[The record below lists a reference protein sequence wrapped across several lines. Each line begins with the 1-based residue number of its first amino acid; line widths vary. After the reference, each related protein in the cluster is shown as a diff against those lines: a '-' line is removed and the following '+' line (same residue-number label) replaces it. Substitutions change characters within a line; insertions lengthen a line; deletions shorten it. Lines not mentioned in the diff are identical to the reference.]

1 MVLAALKR
9 TFFAMDCVVL
19 RRNGGSGHAALA
31 KWEFDPPGTRDC
43 PLGQSHFGAPQKR
56 IFLHVF
62 HSHAPDGA
70 FLPGFLPPS
79 LSVTEP
85 TRMDPGRQGLTT
97 KRQSTGGRRKDM
109 LRIHVAIATVGRA
122 GLARQTIDLLGGQS
136 RQPDG
141 VLVVGAS
148 EADLEGLGH
157 SALQPEL
164 ALAERG
170 LCRQRNRALDLL
182 DGRTDVVI
190 FFDDD
195 FVPSPDYL
203 ASVERLFLAHPDIAG
218 ITGNLVGDGVRHGG
232 YGIAQ
237 AQAMIAAQT
246 LLLDPAII
254 PREAL
259 YGCNMA
265 LRMAHVG
272 SLRFDEALPLY
283 GWQEDI
289 DFTMRLSRRGRLVST
304 GLVSGVH
311 LGVKGGRTSGR
322 RLGYS
327 QVANIV
333 YLRRKGTMPVAL
345 GRKLLWRNVAAN
357 LLLAL
362 FPEPHVDRLGRL
374 RGNLLAFLDLV
385 RGQIDPRKIESM

>member
-1 MVLAALKR
+1 
-9 TFFAMDCVVL
+9 
-19 RRNGGSGHAALA
+19 
-31 KWEFDPPGTRDC
+31 
-43 PLGQSHFGAPQKR
+43 
-56 IFLHVF
+56 
-62 HSHAPDGA
+62 
-70 FLPGFLPPS
+70 
-79 LSVTEP
+79 
-85 TRMDPGRQGLTT
+85 
-97 KRQSTGGRRKDM
+97 M

-122 GLARQTIDLLGGQS
+122 SLARQTIDLLAGQS

-141 VLVVGAS
+141 VIVVGAAQ
-148 EADLEGLGH
+148 ADLAGVADSPLT
-157 SALQPEL
+157 PEL
-164 ALAERG
+164 AVAERG

-182 DGRTDVVI
+182 AGRTDVVI

-195 FVPSPDYL
+195 FVPAPDYL
-203 ASVERLFLAHPDIAG
+203 AAVERLFLAHPDVAG

-272 SLRFDEALPLY
+272 NLRFDEALPLY

-289 DFTMRLSRRGRLVST
+289 DFTMRLSRHGRLVST

-333 YLRRKGTMPVAL
+333 YLRRKGTMPGPL
-345 GRKLLWRNVAAN
+345 GRKLLWRNVLAN
-357 LLLAL
+357 LLRAP
-362 FPEPHVDRLGRL
+362 FPEPHVDRWGRL
-374 RGNLLAFLDLV
+374 RGNALALADLW
-385 RGQIDPRKIESM
+385 RGRIDPRKIESM

>member
-1 MVLAALKR
+1 
-9 TFFAMDCVVL
+9 
-19 RRNGGSGHAALA
+19 
-31 KWEFDPPGTRDC
+31 
-43 PLGQSHFGAPQKR
+43 
-56 IFLHVF
+56 
-62 HSHAPDGA
+62 
-70 FLPGFLPPS
+70 
-79 LSVTEP
+79 
-85 TRMDPGRQGLTT
+85 
-97 KRQSTGGRRKDM
+97 M

-122 GLARQTIDLLGGQS
+122 SLARQTIDLLAGQS

-141 VLVVGAS
+141 VIVVGAAQ
-148 EADLEGLGH
+148 ADLAGIADSPLT
-157 SALQPEL
+157 PEL

-182 DGRTDVVI
+182 AGRADVVI

-195 FVPSPDYL
+195 FIPAPDYL
-203 ASVERLFLAHPDIAG
+203 AAVERLFLAHADVAG

-272 SLRFDEALPLY
+272 NLRFDEALPLY

-289 DFTMRLSRRGRLVST
+289 DFTMRLSRHGRLIST

-333 YLRRKGTMPVAL
+333 YLRRKGTMPGPL
-345 GRKLLWRNVAAN
+345 GRKLLWRNVLAN
-357 LLLAL
+357 LLRAP
-362 FPEPHVDRLGRL
+362 FPEPHVDRWGRL
-374 RGNLLAFLDLV
+374 RGNALALADLW
-385 RGQIDPRKIESM
+385 RGRIDPRKIESM

>member
-1 MVLAALKR
+1 
-9 TFFAMDCVVL
+9 
-19 RRNGGSGHAALA
+19 
-31 KWEFDPPGTRDC
+31 
-43 PLGQSHFGAPQKR
+43 
-56 IFLHVF
+56 
-62 HSHAPDGA
+62 
-70 FLPGFLPPS
+70 
-79 LSVTEP
+79 
-85 TRMDPGRQGLTT
+85 
-97 KRQSTGGRRKDM
+97 M

-122 GLARQTIDLLGGQS
+122 SLARQTIDLLAGQS

-141 VLVVGAS
+141 LIVVGAAD
-148 EADLEGLGH
+148 ADLAGIAQSPL
-157 SALQPEL
+157 APEL
-164 ALAERG
+164 ALAARG

-182 DGRTDVVI
+182 SGRADVVI

-195 FVPSPDYL
+195 FVPAPDYL
-203 ASVERLFLAHPDIAG
+203 AAVERLFLAHPDVAG
-218 ITGNLVGDGVRHGG
+218 ITGNLVGAGVRHGG

-272 SLRFDEALPLY
+272 NLRFDEALPLY

-289 DFTMRLSRRGRLVST
+289 DFTMRLSRHGRLVST

-311 LGVKGGRTSGR
+311 LGVMGGRTSGR

-333 YLRRKGTMPVAL
+333 YLRRKGTMPGPL
-345 GRKLLWRNVAAN
+345 GRKLLWQNVLAN
-357 LLLAL
+357 LLRAP
-362 FPEPHVDRLGRL
+362 FPEPHVDRWGRL
-374 RGNLLAFLDLV
+374 RGNALALADLW
-385 RGQIDPRKIESM
+385 RGRIDPRKIESM

>member
-1 MVLAALKR
+1 
-9 TFFAMDCVVL
+9 
-19 RRNGGSGHAALA
+19 
-31 KWEFDPPGTRDC
+31 
-43 PLGQSHFGAPQKR
+43 
-56 IFLHVF
+56 
-62 HSHAPDGA
+62 
-70 FLPGFLPPS
+70 
-79 LSVTEP
+79 
-85 TRMDPGRQGLTT
+85 
-97 KRQSTGGRRKDM
+97 M

-122 GLARQTIDLLGGQS
+122 SLARQTIDLLAGQS

-141 VLVVGAS
+141 VIAIGAID
-148 EADLEGLGH
+148 ADLAGLAD
-157 SALQPEL
+157 SPMQPEL

-182 DGRTDVVI
+182 DGKADVVV

-203 ASVERLFLAHPDIAG
+203 AAVERLFLAYPDVAG

-265 LRMAHVG
+265 LRMDHVG
-272 SLRFDEALPLY
+272 ALRFDEALPLY

-289 DFTMRLSRRGRLVST
+289 DFTTRLSLHGRLIST

-333 YLRRKGTMPVAL
+333 YLRRKGTMPAPL
-345 GRKLLWRNVAAN
+345 GRKLLWRNVVAN
-357 LLLAL
+357 LMRAP

-374 RGNLLAFLDLV
+374 RGNALAFLDLW
-385 RGQIDPRKIESM
+385 RGRLDPRKIESM

>member
-1 MVLAALKR
+1 
-9 TFFAMDCVVL
+9 
-19 RRNGGSGHAALA
+19 
-31 KWEFDPPGTRDC
+31 
-43 PLGQSHFGAPQKR
+43 
-56 IFLHVF
+56 
-62 HSHAPDGA
+62 
-70 FLPGFLPPS
+70 
-79 LSVTEP
+79 
-85 TRMDPGRQGLTT
+85 
-97 KRQSTGGRRKDM
+97 M

-122 GLARQTIDLLGGQS
+122 SLARQTIDLLAGQS

-141 VLVVGAS
+141 VIVVGAAD
-148 EADLEGLGH
+148 ADLAGIAQSPL
-157 SALQPEL
+157 APEL
-164 ALAERG
+164 AVAERG

-182 DGRTDVVI
+182 SGRADVVI

-195 FVPSPDYL
+195 FVPAPDYL
-203 ASVERLFLAHPDIAG
+203 AAVERLFLAHPDVAG

-272 SLRFDEALPLY
+272 DLRFDEALPLY

-289 DFTMRLSRRGRLVST
+289 DFTMRLSRHGRLVST

-333 YLRRKGTMPVAL
+333 YLRRKGTMPGPL
-345 GRKLLWRNVAAN
+345 GRKLLWHNVLAN
-357 LLLAL
+357 LLRAP
-362 FPEPHVDRLGRL
+362 FPEPHVDRWGRL
-374 RGNLLAFLDLV
+374 RGNALALADLW
-385 RGQIDPRKIESM
+385 RGRIDPRKIESM

>member
-1 MVLAALKR
+1 
-9 TFFAMDCVVL
+9 
-19 RRNGGSGHAALA
+19 
-31 KWEFDPPGTRDC
+31 
-43 PLGQSHFGAPQKR
+43 
-56 IFLHVF
+56 
-62 HSHAPDGA
+62 
-70 FLPGFLPPS
+70 
-79 LSVTEP
+79 
-85 TRMDPGRQGLTT
+85 
-97 KRQSTGGRRKDM
+97 M

-122 GLARQTIDLLGGQS
+122 SLARQTIDLLAGQS

-141 VLVVGAS
+141 VIVVGAAPTDLAGI
-148 EADLEGLGH
+148 ADSPLT
-157 SALQPEL
+157 PEL
-164 ALAERG
+164 AVAERG
-170 LCRQRNRALDLL
+170 LCRQRNHALDLL
-182 DGRTDVVI
+182 AGRADVVI

-195 FVPSPDYL
+195 FVAAPDYL
-203 ASVERLFLAHPDIAG
+203 AAVERLFLAHPDVAG

-232 YGIAQ
+232 YSIAQ
-237 AQAMIAAQT
+237 AQAMIAAHT

-272 SLRFDEALPLY
+272 NLRFDEALPLY

-289 DFTMRLSRRGRLVST
+289 DFTMRLSRHGRLVST

-333 YLRRKGTMPVAL
+333 YLRRKGTMPGPL
-345 GRKLLWRNVAAN
+345 GRKLLWRNVLAN
-357 LLLAL
+357 LLRAP
-362 FPEPHVDRLGRL
+362 FPEPHVDRWGRL
-374 RGNLLAFLDLV
+374 RGNALALADLW
-385 RGQIDPRKIESM
+385 RGRIDPRKIESM

>member
-1 MVLAALKR
+1 
-9 TFFAMDCVVL
+9 
-19 RRNGGSGHAALA
+19 
-31 KWEFDPPGTRDC
+31 
-43 PLGQSHFGAPQKR
+43 
-56 IFLHVF
+56 
-62 HSHAPDGA
+62 
-70 FLPGFLPPS
+70 
-79 LSVTEP
+79 
-85 TRMDPGRQGLTT
+85 
-97 KRQSTGGRRKDM
+97 M

-122 GLARQTIDLLGGQS
+122 SLARQTIDLLAGQS

-141 VLVVGAS
+141 VIVVGAAQ
-148 EADLEGLGH
+148 ADLAGIADSPLT
-157 SALQPEL
+157 PEL

-182 DGRTDVVI
+182 AGRADVVI

-195 FVPSPDYL
+195 FVAAPDYL
-203 ASVERLFLAHPDIAG
+203 AAVERLFLAHPDVAG

-272 SLRFDEALPLY
+272 NLRFDEALPLY

-289 DFTMRLSRRGRLVST
+289 DFTMRLSRHGRLVST

-333 YLRRKGTMPVAL
+333 YLRRKGTMPGPL
-345 GRKLLWRNVAAN
+345 GRKLLWRNVLAN
-357 LLLAL
+357 LLRAP
-362 FPEPHVDRLGRL
+362 FPEPHVDRWGRL
-374 RGNLLAFLDLV
+374 RGNALALADLW
-385 RGQIDPRKIESM
+385 RGRIDPRKIESM

>member
-1 MVLAALKR
+1 
-9 TFFAMDCVVL
+9 
-19 RRNGGSGHAALA
+19 
-31 KWEFDPPGTRDC
+31 
-43 PLGQSHFGAPQKR
+43 
-56 IFLHVF
+56 
-62 HSHAPDGA
+62 
-70 FLPGFLPPS
+70 
-79 LSVTEP
+79 
-85 TRMDPGRQGLTT
+85 
-97 KRQSTGGRRKDM
+97 M

-122 GLARQTIDLLGGQS
+122 NLARETIDLLAGQS
-136 RQPDG
+136 RRPDG
-141 VLVVGAS
+141 VLVVGATD
-148 EADLEGLGH
+148 ADIAGIGD
-157 SALQPEL
+157 SVMQPDL

-170 LCRQRNRALDLL
+170 LCRQRNRALELL
-182 DGRTDVVI
+182 DGRADVVV

-203 ASVERLFLAHPDIAG
+203 AAVERIFLAHPDVAG

-265 LRMAHVG
+265 LRMAHIG
-272 SLRFDEALPLY
+272 ALRFDEALPLY

-333 YLRRKGTMPVAL
+333 YLRRKGTMPGAL
-345 GRKLLWRNVAAN
+345 ARKLLWRNVAAN
-357 LLLAL
+357 LLRAL

-374 RGNLLAFLDLV
+374 RGNGLAFVDLL
-385 RGQIDPRKIESM
+385 RGRIDPRKIESM

>member
-1 MVLAALKR
+1 
-9 TFFAMDCVVL
+9 
-19 RRNGGSGHAALA
+19 
-31 KWEFDPPGTRDC
+31 
-43 PLGQSHFGAPQKR
+43 
-56 IFLHVF
+56 
-62 HSHAPDGA
+62 
-70 FLPGFLPPS
+70 
-79 LSVTEP
+79 
-85 TRMDPGRQGLTT
+85 
-97 KRQSTGGRRKDM
+97 M

-122 GLARQTIDLLGGQS
+122 SLARQTIDLLAGQS
-136 RQPDG
+136 RRPDG
-141 VLVVGAS
+141 VIVVGAAQ
-148 EADLEGLGH
+148 ADLAGIADSPLT
-157 SALQPEL
+157 PEL

-182 DGRTDVVI
+182 AGRTDVVI

-195 FVPSPDYL
+195 FVPAPDYL
-203 ASVERLFLAHPDIAG
+203 AAVERLFLAHPDVAG

-272 SLRFDEALPLY
+272 NLRFDEALPLY

-289 DFTMRLSRRGRLVST
+289 DFTMRLSRHGRLVST

-333 YLRRKGTMPVAL
+333 YLRRKGTMPGPL
-345 GRKLLWRNVAAN
+345 GRKLLWRNVLAN
-357 LLLAL
+357 LLRAP
-362 FPEPHVDRLGRL
+362 FPEPHVDRWGRL
-374 RGNLLAFLDLV
+374 RGNALALADLW
-385 RGQIDPRKIESM
+385 RGRIDPRKIESM

>member
-1 MVLAALKR
+1 
-9 TFFAMDCVVL
+9 
-19 RRNGGSGHAALA
+19 
-31 KWEFDPPGTRDC
+31 
-43 PLGQSHFGAPQKR
+43 
-56 IFLHVF
+56 
-62 HSHAPDGA
+62 
-70 FLPGFLPPS
+70 
-79 LSVTEP
+79 
-85 TRMDPGRQGLTT
+85 
-97 KRQSTGGRRKDM
+97 M

-122 GLARQTIDLLGGQS
+122 SLARQTIDLLAGQS

-141 VLVVGAS
+141 VIVVGAAQ
-148 EADLEGLGH
+148 ADLAGIADSPLT
-157 SALQPEL
+157 PEL
-164 ALAERG
+164 AVAERG

-182 DGRTDVVI
+182 AGRADVVI

-195 FVPSPDYL
+195 FVPAPDYL
-203 ASVERLFLAHPDIAG
+203 AAVERLFLAHPDVAG

-272 SLRFDEALPLY
+272 NLRFDEALPLY

-289 DFTMRLSRRGRLVST
+289 DFTMRLSRHGRLVST

-333 YLRRKGTMPVAL
+333 YLRRKGTMPGPL
-345 GRKLLWRNVAAN
+345 GRKLLWRNVLAN
-357 LLLAL
+357 LLRAP
-362 FPEPHVDRLGRL
+362 FPEPHVDRWGRL
-374 RGNLLAFLDLV
+374 RGNALALADLW
-385 RGQIDPRKIESM
+385 RGRIDPRKIESM

>member
-1 MVLAALKR
+1 
-9 TFFAMDCVVL
+9 
-19 RRNGGSGHAALA
+19 
-31 KWEFDPPGTRDC
+31 
-43 PLGQSHFGAPQKR
+43 
-56 IFLHVF
+56 
-62 HSHAPDGA
+62 
-70 FLPGFLPPS
+70 
-79 LSVTEP
+79 
-85 TRMDPGRQGLTT
+85 
-97 KRQSTGGRRKDM
+97 M

-122 GLARQTIDLLGGQS
+122 SLARQTIDLLAGQS

-141 VLVVGAS
+141 VIAVGATD
-148 EADLEGLGH
+148 ADLAGLAD
-157 SALQPEL
+157 SPMQPEL

-182 DGRTDVVI
+182 EGKADVVI

-203 ASVERLFLAHPDIAG
+203 AAVERLFLAHPDVAG

-272 SLRFDEALPLY
+272 TLRFDEALPLY

-289 DFTMRLSRRGRLVST
+289 DFTMRLSRRGRLIST

-311 LGVKGGRTSGR
+311 LGVKGGALRAAGWAIRKWPISFICGARAPCPRRSGASCC
-322 RLGYS
+322 G
-327 QVANIV
+327 AM
-333 YLRRKGTMPVAL
+333 LRPT
-345 GRKLLWRNVAAN
+345 
-357 LLLAL
+357 
-362 FPEPHVDRLGRL
+362 
-374 RGNLLAFLDLV
+374 
-385 RGQIDPRKIESM
+385 

>member
-1 MVLAALKR
+1 
-9 TFFAMDCVVL
+9 
-19 RRNGGSGHAALA
+19 
-31 KWEFDPPGTRDC
+31 
-43 PLGQSHFGAPQKR
+43 
-56 IFLHVF
+56 
-62 HSHAPDGA
+62 
-70 FLPGFLPPS
+70 
-79 LSVTEP
+79 
-85 TRMDPGRQGLTT
+85 
-97 KRQSTGGRRKDM
+97 M

-122 GLARQTIDLLGGQS
+122 SLARQTIDLLAGQS
-136 RQPDG
+136 RRPDG
-141 VLVVGAS
+141 VIVVGAS
-148 EADLEGLGH
+148 EADIAGIGD
-157 SALQPEL
+157 SVMAPRL

-170 LCRQRNRALDLL
+170 LCRQRNRALELL
-182 DGRTDVVI
+182 EGQADVVV

-203 ASVERLFLAHPDIAG
+203 AAVERIFLAHDDVAG

-272 SLRFDEALPLY
+272 TLRFDEALPLY

-304 GLVSGVH
+304 GLVTGVH

-333 YLRRKGTMPVAL
+333 YLRRKGTMPIPLA
-345 GRKLLWRNVAAN
+345 RKLLWRNVAAN
-357 LLLAL
+357 LLRAL

-374 RGNLLAFLDLV
+374 RGNGLAFVDLL